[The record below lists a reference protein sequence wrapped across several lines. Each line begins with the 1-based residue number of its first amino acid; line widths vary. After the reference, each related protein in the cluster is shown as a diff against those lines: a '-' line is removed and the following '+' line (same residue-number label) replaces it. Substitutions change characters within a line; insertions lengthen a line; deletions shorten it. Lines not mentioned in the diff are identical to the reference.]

1 MKKDLQEYSN
11 FEVHDEEGNLVH
23 TSELYEQIDPYW
35 KNIHETLEE
44 SGDPIPP
51 IKIIVVPDVAT
62 RGWGATVGAMPRLD
76 KKTDKGYP
84 MQKFIMISDT
94 WYNKMDEDDEKSYSL
109 EDRIKDRD
117 AEIANMAGKLAHE
130 IGHIKTTS
138 GVWNNQ
144 IVEGVPGESALNHMI
159 WAELEADEWVF
170 RKTGRPISLRRVNN
184 ISELVSEK
192 NGLSFEYSKNLV
204 INALNEMD
212 VDIDWMS
219 GKRNI

>member
-1 MKKDLQEYSN
+1 
-11 FEVHDEEGNLVH
+11 
-23 TSELYEQIDPYW
+23 
-35 KNIHETLEE
+35 
-44 SGDPIPP
+44 
-51 IKIIVVPDVAT
+51 
-62 RGWGATVGAMPRLD
+62 
-76 KKTDKGYP
+76 
-84 MQKFIMISDT
+84 
-94 WYNKMDEDDEKSYSL
+94 
-109 EDRIKDRD
+109 
-117 AEIANMAGKLAHE
+117 MAGKLAHE